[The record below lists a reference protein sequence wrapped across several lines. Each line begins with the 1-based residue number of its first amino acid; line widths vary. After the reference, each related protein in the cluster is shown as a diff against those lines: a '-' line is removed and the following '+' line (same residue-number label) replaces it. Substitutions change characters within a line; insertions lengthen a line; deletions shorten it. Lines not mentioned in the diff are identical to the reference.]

1 MLESEAKLKIQES
14 VRSGEIELVWSYILD
29 FEKTKNPFRERREQ
43 IKNWHTYAVE
53 DVDESEEIVQR
64 AEAMVADGIGVLDA
78 LHLACAVEAK
88 ADYFLTTDDGIME
101 KHANIRGVKVTDP
114 VGFIRKENI
123 R

>member
-1 MLESEAKLKIQES
+1 ME
-14 VRSGEIELVWSYILD
+14 G
-29 FEKTKNPFRERREQ
+29 
-43 IKNWHTYAVE
+43 
-53 DVDESEEIVQR
+53 VDESEEIVQR
-64 AEAMVADGIGVLDA
+64 AEAMVVDGIGVLDA

>member
-1 MLESEAKLKIQES
+1 MLESKAKLKIQES

>member
-1 MLESEAKLKIQES
+1 MLESKAKLKIQES

-101 KHANIRGVKVTDP
+101 KHANIRGVKVTYP

>member
-1 MLESEAKLKIQES
+1 MLESKAKLKIQES

-101 KHANIRGVKVTDP
+101 KHANIRGVKVTAP